1 MAKALFKILKRNDF
15 LGDMAFCSSCLEKQ
29 QKIDRLEEENASLR
43 SKLKYRETK
52 DQQEFFGISTP
63 SSKKKFKEKS
73 SLENQAKQGGAK
85 QGHKGNGR
93 RIFGAEEAD
102 KIIDYDVRI
111 THCPE
116 CNVLLD
122 EKRTEERPIIEGQML
137 KPQKILFRSK
147 IKRCPKCRKTFYK
160 KPPVLKRNKY
170 GTRFISNSAIMHY
183 LHGIPLKRVEELW
196 GNDVVAG
203 NLIKL
208 FHRIGQVFN
217 PMLKQL
223 KEDYRQAEVK
233 HADETGWRTDGAN
246 GYAWLYA
253 SKDTSIFE
261 FRETRSGKVVK
272 EILGE
277 EKLPGILVVDRYA
290 AYNRALCKLQ
300 YCYAHLLRDVQDLE
314 KKFPDVTE
322 IKNFVTCAAP
332 LLAKSMSLRNENIS
346 EKRYYKK
353 ARDLKEKIMAAMNG
367 PGKHPGIQKIQDI
380 FREKNNR
387 LFHWVENRNVPADN
401 NYAERELRPTVI
413 ARKVSHGSQS
423 KAGAKTRSILMSVL
437 HTVKKRLHAQ
447 TVEDWLNEALQT
459 YIHDPNV
466 DPCSLLLP
474 SLPDN

>member
-1 MAKALFKILKRNDF
+1 MAKSRFKIFKRNSF
-15 LGDMAFCSSCLEKQ
+15 LGNLAFCSACIEKQ
-29 QKIDRLEEENASLR
+29 QRIDRLEEENTSLR

-52 DQQEFFGISTP
+52 DQQEFFGASTP

-73 SLENQAKQGGAK
+73 SPENQTKQGGAK

-93 RIFGAEEAD
+93 RIFEAEEAD
-102 KIIDYDVRI
+102 EIIDYAVQI
-111 THCPE
+111 THCPK
-116 CNVLLD
+116 CNVLLE
-122 EKRTEERPIIEGQML
+122 EKRTEERPVIEGQML
-137 KPQKILFRSK
+137 KPKKILFRSK
-147 IKRCPKCRKTFYK
+147 IKRCPKCRKLFHK
-160 KPPVLKRNKY
+160 KLPVLKRNKY

-208 FHRIGQVFN
+208 FHRIGQIFN

-233 HADETGWRTDGAN
+233 HADETGWRTDGDN
-246 GYAWLYA
+246 GYAWLYTN
-253 SKDTSIFE
+253 KDTSIFE
-261 FRETRSGKVVK
+261 FRGTRSGKVVK

-277 EKLPGILVVDRYA
+277 KKLPGILVVDRYA
-290 AYNRALCKLQ
+290 AYNQARCKLQ
-300 YCYAHLLRDVQDLE
+300 YCYAHLLRDVQNLE
-314 KKFPDVTE
+314 KEFPESTE
-322 IKNFVTCAAP
+322 IKDFVTCAAP
-332 LLAKSMSLRNENIS
+332 LLAKAMSLRNENIS
-346 EKRYYKK
+346 EKRYYEK
-353 ARDLKEKIMAAMNG
+353 ARDLKEKIMATMNG

-380 FREKNNR
+380 FREKSNR

-437 HTVKKRLHAQ
+437 HTAKKRVRTQA
-447 TVEDWLNEALQT
+447 VEDWLNEALQT
-459 YIHDPNV
+459 YIHNPDIDPY
-466 DPCSLLLP
+466 SLLPPLP
-474 SLPDN
+474 H